1 MNAKQLMY
9 DRAAWKAALLVAA
22 WLVIVLSTSAC
33 ATRPSAAVLQRVEL
47 ASPSARTVAI
57 YVTTTRSPDP
67 KGLGYSDG
75 KARETRYL
83 EYTISIP
90 PEHRTGNIEYP
101 GTKPDPRRS
110 FVVVGKR
117 ELEREAFLAEITK
130 RGQKEAGVFVHGFNY
145 SFQEALFR
153 LAQMSADAQFDGAP
167 ILFSWPSSATVTGYL
182 ADKEAATYS
191 RDALSLLLRDLAI
204 KRFSNII
211 VFGHS
216 MGGWLT
222 TEALR
227 QLRLSHQGDV
237 LDRLTV
243 MLAAPDIDV
252 DVFRK
257 NVETIGRLRTP
268 MAVLVSSD
276 DRALQ
281 ISSIL
286 SGDSR
291 VGSLDVT
298 DPKVAEAARE
308 YNIAIVDISEL
319 PSSGPMNHNRFPNL
333 AATYRQLGAN
343 GQPSGFR
350 RAGAFVFNAV
360 GTTVS
365 SPFDL
370 LSTIISGN

>member
-1 MNAKQLMY
+1 MTVRSCIY
-9 DRAAWKAALLVAA
+9 DPATWKAALSVAA
-22 WLVIVLSTSAC
+22 WLVMVLATSAC
-33 ATRPSAAVLQRVEL
+33 ATRPTAAVLRQVEP
-47 ASPSARTVAI
+47 AHPTARTVSI
-57 YVTTTRSPDP
+57 YVATTRSPDL

-75 KARETRYL
+75 KAPQTRFL

-90 PEHRTGNIEYP
+90 PEHKTGNIEYP
-101 GTKPDPRRS
+101 GPKPDVRSS

-117 ELEREAFLAEITK
+117 ELQRQSFLAQVAAHG
-130 RGQKEAGVFVHGFNY
+130 RKEAGVFVHGFNY
-145 SFQEALFR
+145 SFQESLFR
-153 LAQMSADAQFDGAP
+153 LAQMSADAQFNGAP
-167 ILFSWPSSATVTGYL
+167 VLFSWPSSATVTGYL

-191 RDALSLLLRDLAI
+191 RDALSLLLRDLATQ
-204 KRFSNII
+204 RFSNVI

-222 TEALR
+222 MEALR
-227 QLRLSHQGDV
+227 QLRLTDQGKV

-281 ISSIL
+281 ISGLL
-286 SGDSR
+286 SGDRR
-291 VGSLDVT
+291 VGSLDVK
-298 DPKVAEAARE
+298 DPKIAEAARE
-308 YNIAIVDISEL
+308 YNITIVDISEL
-319 PSSGPMNHNRFPNL
+319 PSSGPMNHSRFPNL
-333 AATYRQLGAN
+333 AASYRQLGVN

-350 RAGAFVFNAV
+350 RAGAFVFRAV

-365 SPFDL
+365 SPFDV
-370 LSTIISGN
+370 LSNVIAGK